1 MRKAPITL
9 LSFAFSLSPCERAR
23 VRVLVIASLS
33 LIFAVVG
40 SARAQTPEPLQT
52 SDVVQQQRR
61 QMNQIDQMLRPLNIT
76 PDQELRIQAIY
87 AEMAEE
93 RQAANRRLRLAHRA
107 LSEAI
112 QSPKPDEALIEKR
125 SKEVADAQATT
136 IRLRSLTEARILQV
150 LTPEQ
155 RLKLRQLRAQAQMQR
170 RNQQN
175 PRNPDRDGNTLQ
187 NQNRNPL
194 TPRQRRLMRQ
204 QRP

>member
-1 MRKAPITL
+1 MRKASITL
-9 LSFAFSLSPCERAR
+9 LSFATAGILLVTSDSL
-23 VRVLVIASLS
+23 
-33 LIFAVVG
+33 
-40 SARAQTPEPLQT
+40 RAQTPGPQQT
-52 SDVVQQQRR
+52 PDVVQQQRR

-76 PDQELRIQAIY
+76 PDQEIRIRAIY

-112 QSPKPDEALIEKR
+112 QSPKPDEALIEQR
-125 SKEVADAQATT
+125 SKEVAEAQATT

-150 LTPEQ
+150 LTQEQ
-155 RLKLRQLRAQAQMQR
+155 RLKLRQLRAQGQR

-175 PRNPDRDGNTLQ
+175 PGNFGEGNALQQ
-187 NQNRNPL
+187 NQNRNAL

-204 QRP
+204 QQQQRPQ